1 MQKLYSWIFYN
12 GVQAEHS
19 AIQSK
24 TVLDIVFGQLYDYDY
39 ELQ

>member
-1 MQKLYSWIFYN
+1 MQNIYSRIVNN

-24 TVLDIVFGQLYDYDY
+24 TVLDI
-39 ELQ
+39 ER